1 VPEIGHKFSL
11 RHERWLNFFSS
22 MLEKT
27 ASDLNKWQL
36 LTQRVNERAAALTT
50 AHLAEVGIEAV
61 LFKGWSVAR
70 FYPTSTIRTY
80 GDIDIA
86 VDPVDYPR
94 AVERIR
100 TGPTEKLGIDLHEG
114 FRDRDTLPWSNIY
127 SRTYTVD
134 LDGKPV
140 RVLGEEDQLR
150 MVAAH
155 WLIDGGLFQ
164 DKLWD
169 IYYLVENRKP
179 DFDWSLSVGAAG
191 PIRRTWVIS
200 AIATAR
206 DYLDLDLAGVP
217 EEIVNFKLP
226 NWYVQALKQEW
237 SKGPYLRLPILS
249 CLKRPKVLFEQVS
262 RRFPP
267 NPIAATTDAEGPIDE
282 SPRLRYQVKSI
293 LKKVRS
299 AAL

>member
-1 VPEIGHKFSL
+1 
-11 RHERWLNFFSS
+11 

-27 ASDLNKWQL
+27 ASNSHKWNL
-36 LTQRVNERAAALTT
+36 LVQKVNERAAAAAIQRL
-50 AHLAEVGIEAV
+50 VDDGIEAV

-70 FYPTSTIRTY
+70 YYPSSTIRAY

-86 VDPVDYPR
+86 VNPLQYRR
-94 AVERIR
+94 AMESLRNS
-100 TGPTEKLGIDLHEG
+100 PTEKLNVDLHEG
-114 FRDRDTLPWSNIY
+114 FRDRDTLPWSEVY
-127 SRTYTVD
+127 SRTYEVD
-134 LDGKPV
+134 LDGVPV
-140 RVLGEEDQLR
+140 RLLGEEDQLR
-150 MVAAH
+150 MVATH
-155 WLIDGGLFQ
+155 WLIDGGLFK

-169 IYYLVENRKP
+169 IYYLVTNRKP
-179 DFDWSLSVGAAG
+179 DFDWRLCMDFVG
-191 PIRRTWVIS
+191 PIRKTWVIS

-206 DYLDLDLAGVP
+206 DYLDLDLADVP

-226 NWYVQALKQEW
+226 NWYVQALEREW
-237 SKGPYLRLPILS
+237 SKGLYLRLPILS

>member
-1 VPEIGHKFSL
+1 
-11 RHERWLNFFSS
+11 
-22 MLEKT
+22 MLDKT
-27 ASDLNKWQL
+27 ASDLRKWNL
-36 LTQRVNERAAALTT
+36 LAQKVNERAAAAAISRLTD
-50 AHLAEVGIEAV
+50 VGIEAV
-61 LFKGWSVAR
+61 LFKGYSVAR
-70 FYPTSTIRTY
+70 FYPPLTIRTY

-86 VDPVDYPR
+86 VNPTQYLR
-94 AVERIR
+94 AYDRLAS
-100 TGPTEKLGIDLHEG
+100 GPTEKLNVDLHEG
-114 FRDRDTLPWSNIY
+114 FRDRDTLPWSDIY
-127 SRTYTVD
+127 SRTYDVE
-134 LDGKPV
+134 LDGVPV

-150 MVAAH
+150 MVATH
-155 WLIDGGLFQ
+155 WLIDGGLFK

-169 IYYLVENRKP
+169 IYYLVTNRKP
-179 DFDWSLSVGAAG
+179 DFDWRLCMDFVG
-191 PIRRTWVIS
+191 PIRKTWVIS

-226 NWYVQALKQEW
+226 NWYVQALKREW